1 MNVIV
6 RLLVSTIAV
15 LITDLLL
22 RGVSLGDLDNVNGVL
37 TAVLTAAVLAL
48 LNNLLR
54 PLLIILTLPITF
66 LTLGLF
72 LFVINAGLVL
82 LAAKIVPGFTVESC
96 WWALGFS
103 LVLSIV
109 QGLLNAL
116 DRKPKEG
123 RGPRLFRPASTR
135 ALITPSYRRR
145 ACFRGHRGNCL
156 PPSLF
161 HLRVAQQ
168 Q

>member
-54 PLLIILTLPITF
+54 PLLIVLTLPITF
-66 LTLGLF
+66 LSLGLF
-72 LFVINAGLVL
+72 LLVINAALVM
-82 LAAKIVPGFTVESC
+82 LASKIVPGFTVDGW

-116 DRKPKEG
+116 DRKPQ
-123 RGPRLFRPASTR
+123 
-135 ALITPSYRRR
+135 
-145 ACFRGHRGNCL
+145 
-156 PPSLF
+156 PPQGL
-161 HLRVAQQ
+161 
-168 Q
+168 

>member
-54 PLLIILTLPITF
+54 PLLIVLTLPITF
-66 LTLGLF
+66 LSLGLF
-72 LFVINAGLVL
+72 LLVINAALVM
-82 LAAKIVPGFTVESC
+82 LASKIVPGFTVDGW

-116 DRKPKEG
+116 DRKPQ
-123 RGPRLFRPASTR
+123 PPQ
-135 ALITPSYRRR
+135 
-145 ACFRGHRGNCL
+145 GH
-156 PPSLF
+156 
-161 HLRVAQQ
+161 
-168 Q
+168 